1 MFLTVIGIPWTDP
14 MAEKVLVTGGA
25 GFIPSHLEDIL
36 VEKGYD
42 VTAMD
47 IIDRGSC
54 SNIAHLLDL
63 PNFHYIQA
71 DVTDVD
77 AMVKASEGM
86 DFVYHMAANSDI
98 RNGGK
103 DPNIDHMK
111 TFQTTRSVL
120 EAMRI
125 NGIGNMFFSSTSA
138 VYGDRKGLLDE
149 MTGGLQPISYYGAC
163 KLASES
169 LISAYSY
176 MNDFNALILRFPNVI
191 GPRLT
196 HGVIFDFIGKLKR
209 DPKKLQILGDGKQ
222 NKQYVYV
229 LDLAKGIYDFSERI
243 EDGVNQYNVST
254 ESFTDVNAI
263 ADLVCERMGL
273 DPEYEYTGGSTG
285 WKGDVSSFAYDVSK
299 AKARGWKYEF
309 DSTGS
314 VRETLRVLD
323 LDSIPLY

>member
-1 MFLTVIGIPWTDP
+1 
-14 MAEKVLVTGGA
+14 MAGKVVVTGGA
-25 GFIPSHLEDIL
+25 GFIPSHVEDIL
-36 VEKGYD
+36 VSKGYD
-42 VTAMD
+42 VTAVD
-47 IIDRGSC
+47 VIDRKDC
-54 SNIAHLLDL
+54 HNISHLFDK
-63 PNFHYIQA
+63 PNFSYVRA
-71 DVTDVD
+71 DASDVD
-77 AMVKASEGM
+77 SMVKATEGC

-103 DPNIDHMK
+103 DPSIDFNK
-111 TFQTTRSVL
+111 TFLTTRATL
-120 EAMRI
+120 EAMRV
-125 NGIGNMFFSSTSA
+125 NGIKKLFFSSTSA

-149 MTGGLQPISYYGAC
+149 NTGGLQPISYYGAC

-169 LISAYSY
+169 LISSYAY
-176 MNDFNALILRFPNVI
+176 MNDFDALIFRFPNVI

-209 DPKKLQILGDGKQ
+209 DPTKLQILGDGKQ

-229 LDLAKGIYDFSERI
+229 LDLVKGICDFADRI
-243 EDGVNQYNVST
+243 EKGVNVYNVST

-273 DPEYEYTGGSTG
+273 EPEYQYTGGSTG
-285 WKGDVSSFAYDVSK
+285 WKGDVSSFAYNVEK

-314 VRETLRVLD
+314 VRETLRTLD
-323 LDSIPLY
+323 IDSIPLY

>member
-1 MFLTVIGIPWTDP
+1 

-42 VTAMD
+42 VTAVD

-77 AMVKASEGM
+77 AMVRASEGM

-209 DPKKLQILGDGKQ
+209 DPK
-222 NKQYVYV
+222 
-229 LDLAKGIYDFSERI
+229 
-243 EDGVNQYNVST
+243 
-254 ESFTDVNAI
+254 
-263 ADLVCERMGL
+263 
-273 DPEYEYTGGSTG
+273 
-285 WKGDVSSFAYDVSK
+285 
-299 AKARGWKYEF
+299 
-309 DSTGS
+309 
-314 VRETLRVLD
+314 
-323 LDSIPLY
+323 

>member
-1 MFLTVIGIPWTDP
+1 
-14 MAEKVLVTGGA
+14 MAGKVVVTGGA
-25 GFIPSHLEDIL
+25 GFIPSHVEDIL
-36 VEKGYD
+36 VSKGYD
-42 VTAMD
+42 VTAVD
-47 IIDRGSC
+47 VIDRKDC
-54 SNIAHLLDL
+54 HNISHLFDR
-63 PNFHYIQA
+63 PNFSYVRA
-71 DVTDVD
+71 DASDVD
-77 AMVKASEGM
+77 SMVKATEGC

-103 DPNIDHMK
+103 DPSIDFNK
-111 TFQTTRSVL
+111 TFLTTRATL
-120 EAMRI
+120 EAMRV
-125 NGIGNMFFSSTSA
+125 NGIKKLFFSSTSA

-149 MTGGLQPISYYGAC
+149 NTGGLQPISYYGAC

-169 LISAYSY
+169 LISSYAY
-176 MNDFNALILRFPNVI
+176 MNDFDALIFRFPNVI

-209 DPKKLQILGDGKQ
+209 DPTKLQILGDGKQ

-229 LDLAKGIYDFSERI
+229 LDLVKGICDFADRI
-243 EDGVNQYNVST
+243 EKGVNVYNVST

-273 DPEYEYTGGSTG
+273 EPEYQYTGGSTG
-285 WKGDVSSFAYDVSK
+285 WKGDVSSFAYNVEK

-314 VRETLRVLD
+314 VRETLRTLD
-323 LDSIPLY
+323 IDSIPLY

>member
-1 MFLTVIGIPWTDP
+1 
-14 MAEKVLVTGGA
+14 MAGKVVVTGGA
-25 GFIPSHLEDIL
+25 GFIPSHVEDIL
-36 VEKGYD
+36 VSKGYD
-42 VTAMD
+42 VTAVD
-47 IIDRGSC
+47 VIDRKDC
-54 SNIAHLLDL
+54 HNISHLFDR
-63 PNFHYIQA
+63 PNFSYIRA
-71 DVTDVD
+71 DASDVD
-77 AMVKASEGM
+77 SMVKATEGC

-103 DPNIDHMK
+103 DPSIDFNK
-111 TFQTTRSVL
+111 TFLTTRATL
-120 EAMRI
+120 EAMRV
-125 NGIGNMFFSSTSA
+125 NGIKKLFFSSTSA

-149 MTGGLQPISYYGAC
+149 NTGGLQPISYYGAC

-169 LISAYSY
+169 LISSYAY
-176 MNDFNALILRFPNVI
+176 MNDFDALIFRFPNVI

-209 DPKKLQILGDGKQ
+209 DPTKLQILGDGKQ

-229 LDLAKGIYDFSERI
+229 LDLVKGICDFADRI
-243 EDGVNQYNVST
+243 EKGVNVYNVST

-273 DPEYEYTGGSTG
+273 EPEYQYTGGSTG
-285 WKGDVSSFAYDVSK
+285 WKGDVSSFAYNVEK

-314 VRETLRVLD
+314 VRETLRTLD
-323 LDSIPLY
+323 IDSIPLY